1 MALTGITLFSHI
13 IPVILGFFGVL
24 LLIGG
29 ILDEKKFKTIAGIVI
44 FVMGAILPYIIL
56 RFLLL

>member
-1 MALTGITLFSHI
+1 MAFTGITLFSHI

-29 ILDEKKFKTIAGIVI
+29 ILDNKKYRTILGIVV
-44 FVMGAILPYIIL
+44 FVMAAILPYIIL
-56 RFLLL
+56 RSIL

>member
-29 ILDEKKFKTIAGIVI
+29 ILDNKKYRTILGIVV
-44 FVMGAILPYIIL
+44 FVMAAILPYIIL
-56 RFLLL
+56 RLIL